1 MKKLLLIQI
10 LVFFFNSSFGIEM
23 IGKSIKCETERKT
36 IRGYPF
42 FFFYENETNLKSF
55 FISEG
60 NIIKF
65 HNLNYVNVEPNFIE
79 IRYVGKINTSD
90 LILVHTKGN
99 REYICSFLPIQETI
113 YKELNEF
120 IDN

>member
-10 LVFFFNSSFGIEM
+10 LVFFFNYSFGIEI

-42 FFFYENETNLKSF
+42 FFFFENETNVKSF

-79 IRYVGKINTSD
+79 IRYVGKIKKNEFI
-90 LILVHTKGN
+90 LIHTRAR
-99 REYICSFLPIQETI
+99 REYVCSFLSTEEQI
-113 YKELNEF
+113 YKELENFYE
-120 IDN
+120 